1 MRMIGLVGRS
11 GSGKTTLIASLLP
24 TLRRRGLTVSTIKHA
39 HHGFDLDRPGK
50 DSFVHREAGAKEVM
64 LVSDSRWALMHE
76 IRNAP
81 QPALEDLVARL
92 APVDLV
98 LIEGFHTHRHAAIE
112 VHRPSEGHDLMW
124 REGSDIIAVAS
135 DESLPALAIPV
146 LNLNDTEAIADFVLA
161 KAENYVPA
169 RTRMGIGLSRV
180 LFGAGRTRTSLEFM
194 GFDADKRPEGAD
206 WPVEAHECPTP
217 EPRAAVNP
225 RVSDREAA
233 ARVSEAGLTAST
245 GSGPRR
251 GRTAD
256 KAGAGEGPALPWAMF
271 QSTSG
276 KA

>member
-1 MRMIGLVGRS
+1 
-11 GSGKTTLIASLLP
+11 
-24 TLRRRGLTVSTIKHA
+24 
-39 HHGFDLDRPGK
+39 
-50 DSFVHREAGAKEVM
+50 
-64 LVSDSRWALMHE
+64 
-76 IRNAP
+76 
-81 QPALEDLVARL
+81 
-92 APVDLV
+92 
-98 LIEGFHTHRHAAIE
+98 
-112 VHRPSEGHDLMW
+112 
-124 REGSDIIAVAS
+124 
-135 DESLPALAIPV
+135 
-146 LNLNDTEAIADFVLA
+146 
-161 KAENYVPA
+161 
-169 RTRMGIGLSRV
+169 
-180 LFGAGRTRTSLEFM
+180 M

-206 WPVEAHECPTP
+206 WPVEAHDCPTP